1 MEGGSSRLECGGRN
15 VVEGGVEGEG
25 RTEEDVEYRVVV

>member
-1 MEGGSSRLECGGRN
+1 MFIKKNHLFFSKKGILY
-15 VVEGGVEGEG
+15 VQVEGEG